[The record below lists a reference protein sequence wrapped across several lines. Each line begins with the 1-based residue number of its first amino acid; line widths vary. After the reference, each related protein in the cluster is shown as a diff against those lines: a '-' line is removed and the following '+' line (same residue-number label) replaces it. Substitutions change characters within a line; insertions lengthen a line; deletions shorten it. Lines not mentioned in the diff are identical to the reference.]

1 MQPKG
6 LLLILLKAK
15 KTFQE
20 DFLFQ
25 RFILITSRLVKGVPI
40 LDGRYT
46 KEVPFRSKTVYRR
59 VRAGPWGRREASRRK
74 LC

>member
-1 MQPKG
+1 MVYGIHELKYRKDAPYDCSMQPKG

-15 KTFQE
+15 KTCQE

-40 LDGRYT
+40 QGRIQD
-46 KEVPFRSKTVYRR
+46 FF
-59 VRAGPWGRREASRRK
+59 
-74 LC
+74 

>member
-1 MQPKG
+1 M
-6 LLLILLKAK
+6 
-15 KTFQE
+15 
-20 DFLFQ
+20 FQ

-46 KEVPFRSKTVYRR
+46 KEVPFRSKKVYRR
-59 VRAGPWGRREASRRK
+59 ARDGPWGRGEAPGRK